1 MKKLRM
7 YKTEL
12 GINLFGNESNKKNQ
26 LNKIDILK
34 KNISNFKIFL
44 VIAGT
49 NTSQIP
55 GISAAGINAKSR
67 RKTALADAEFLI
79 KGASKD
85 HKYKLPLLNAGV
97 TPALI
102 SHVCSKLI
110 KIYPVVVPLGIE
122 EKPYFN
128 HLVVED
134 KNLGPSNCLTTGKS
148 MSKER
153 VLNLYE
159 RGLDIGKSSKQP
171 ILISESVPGGTT
183 TAQAVMEA
191 FGLRVSNLVGSSLFK
206 APRELRRKVVQKG
219 LLNANLETDFDSFD
233 VVAAVGDP
241 FQAFS
246 MGLLIG
252 ARLAK
257 QPVILSGGSQM
268 IAIILLVLEFID
280 VKNEVDFFEDV
291 FIATTGWLLKDD
303 SLNDLLNLIN
313 EKYDVKLLGLG
324 SPLNFKSSKY
334 KELKD
339 YELGHVKE
347 GVGAGGISLLAFLDG
362 FKNDEIVSLC
372 QQNLEMMKGL
382 GQISLEKDC

>member
-1 MKKLRM
+1 M
-7 YKTEL
+7 YSTEF
-12 GINLFGNESNKKNQ
+12 GINFFGSVSNKKNQ
-26 LNKIDILK
+26 INKIKTLK
-34 KNISNFKIFL
+34 KNINNFKIFL

-49 NTSQIP
+49 NTSQIQ

-67 RKTALADAEFLI
+67 RKTALADAEFLL

-102 SHVCSKLI
+102 SHVCSNLI
-110 KIYPVVVPLGIE
+110 NVYPVIVPIGIGV
-122 EKPYFN
+122 KPYFN

-134 KNLGPSNCLTTGKS
+134 RDLGPSNCLTTGKS

-153 VLNLYE
+153 VINLYE
-159 RGLDIGKSSKQP
+159 RGLVIGKSSKQP

-219 LLNANLETDFDSFD
+219 LLNANLKTNFDSFD
-233 VVAAVGDP
+233 VVAALGDP

-252 ARLAK
+252 ARLAR

-268 IAIILLVLEFID
+268 VAVIMLVLELLDIKNKDNFI
-280 VKNEVDFFEDV
+280 EDII
-291 FIATTGWLLKDD
+291 IATTGWLVKDN

-313 EKYDVKLLGLG
+313 EKYDVKLLGLA
-324 SPLNFKSSKY
+324 SPLNFKSSIY
-334 KELKD
+334 KELRD

-362 FKNDEIVSLC
+362 FKNEEIVSLC
-372 QQNLEMMKGL
+372 QHNLEMMKGL
-382 GQISLEKDC
+382 GQISLKKDC